1 MRCFL
6 VSCCQ
11 HCCYWRKINDHC
23 RIPLWLLS
31 QLTQFLLDRIC
42 VYLAVFSL
50 KKTLLFSRWFFVR
63 IGQSLRLYA
72 HNSVQYS
79 LRKAEGWDCCV
90 CSCRG
95 CWRLY
100 GGWRLY
106 AAAKGQTAS
115 CREYA
120 VRASLHQCHGC
131 THRATPCYWS
141 PSFRDDFEH
150 ACLLSKD
157 VPTEV
162 RFGHLV
168 KIVLWVIALSM

>member
-1 MRCFL
+1 MG
-6 VSCCQ
+6 
-11 HCCYWRKINDHC
+11 
-23 RIPLWLLS
+23 IPGNL
-31 QLTQFLLDRIC
+31 QFE
-42 VYLAVFSL
+42 

-72 HNSVQYS
+72 HYSVQYS

-168 KIVLWVIALSM
+168 KILLWAILSMQNECEVYDCIYVKMISFIQKVS